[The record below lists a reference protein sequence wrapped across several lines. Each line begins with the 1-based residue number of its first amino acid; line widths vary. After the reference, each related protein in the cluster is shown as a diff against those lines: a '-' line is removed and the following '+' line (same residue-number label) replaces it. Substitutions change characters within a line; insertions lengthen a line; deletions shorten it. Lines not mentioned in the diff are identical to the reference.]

1 MNQREFAEKLRS
13 GKITNYTKYL
23 KGNKIGYSGF
33 REELARQGLCLDKL
47 AKSHEPGVQQI
58 LIENGY
64 AKEQYKTWAREGE
77 PAVMQKLAQYGY
89 CLDILSESTNEK
101 VQCMLIY
108 TKEAKDKWLEWAKTG
123 TYKVREALLQH
134 EECAEILANDP
145 VDEIRAVAVLYY
157 PQYVN
162 CLIGKPGIE
171 TFIAMQKVL
180 VEQATPEQEAY
191 DYYME
196 NIERFELDYKQE
208 IKDTD
213 EEVIKR
219 YRKLNKVLAEKY
231 EAMKLPVTTLAS
243 TMTWEQLREAGNPLW
258 MANKSAKEIAKL
270 QKN

>member
-1 MNQREFAEKLRS
+1 MNQREFAEKLRA
-13 GKITNYTKYL
+13 GKITNCTKYL
-23 KGNKIGYSGF
+23 KGNKIGYSGY
-33 REELARQGLCLDKL
+33 REELARQGLCVDKL
-47 AKSHEPGVQQI
+47 AKSKEPGVQRI

-64 AKEQYKTWAREGE
+64 ATEQYETWAREGE
-77 PAVMQKLAQYGY
+77 PEVKQTLAQYGY

-101 VQCMLIY
+101 VQSMLIY

-123 TYKVREALLQH
+123 SYKVRRALLEC

-145 VDEIRAVAVLYY
+145 VDEIRAAAVLHY

-180 VEQATPEQEAY
+180 ASQVTPEQKAY

-196 NIERFELDYKQE
+196 NRESFELDYKQE

-219 YRKLNKVLAEKY
+219 YRKLNEILAEKY
-231 EAMKLPVTTLAS
+231 EAMKLPTTTLAA

-258 MANKSAKEIAKL
+258 MISKSAKEIMAL
-270 QKN
+270 QK

>member
-47 AKSHEPGVQQI
+47 AKSQEPGVRQI

-64 AKEQYKTWAREGE
+64 AKEQYETWAREGE

-89 CLDILSESTNEK
+89 CLDILSESANEK

-123 TYKVREALLQH
+123 TYKVRRALLEY

-145 VDEIRAVAVLYY
+145 VDEIRAVAVLHH

-162 CLIGKPGIE
+162 RLIGKPGIE
-171 TFIAMQKVL
+171 TFLAIHKVL
-180 VEQATPEQEAY
+180 AEQATPEQAAY

-196 NIERFELDYKQE
+196 NRERFESDYKQE
-208 IKDTD
+208 IKDSG
-213 EEVIKR
+213 EEVVKR
-219 YRKLNKVLAEKY
+219 YRKLGNILAEKY
-231 EAMKLPVTTLAS
+231 EAMKLPVTTLES
-243 TMTWEQLREAGNPLW
+243 TMTWEQLREAGNTLW
-258 MANKSAKEIAKL
+258 MTNKSAKEIAKL